1 MSCRTEARIISRWA
15 RVRIWLPLLSGAC
28 LTAVALA
35 GTATGTPAAASP
47 AAHAARTCS
56 PPKYP
61 GLGYFTSLTV
71 TGVSCATGSKVAIA
85 YYHCRTSHGAA
96 GRCHGGVLGYKC
108 SEQRNSIPTEI
119 DGRVTCRRGHATVT
133 HTFQQNT

>member
-1 MSCRTEARIISRWA
+1 MSHDEGRIISRSRPRA
-15 RVRIWLPLLSGAC
+15 RLRLVAC
-28 LTAVALA
+28 LSLT
-35 GTATGTPAAASP
+35 AAALIGAFTSPPVGARP

-71 TGVSCATGSKVAIA
+71 TSVSCATGSKVATA
-85 YYHCRTSHGAA
+85 YYHCRTRHGPS
-96 GRCHGGVLGYKC
+96 GRCPGGVLGFRC

-119 DGRVTCRRGHATVT
+119 DARVTCRYRHETVI
-133 HTFQQNT
+133 HTYQQNL